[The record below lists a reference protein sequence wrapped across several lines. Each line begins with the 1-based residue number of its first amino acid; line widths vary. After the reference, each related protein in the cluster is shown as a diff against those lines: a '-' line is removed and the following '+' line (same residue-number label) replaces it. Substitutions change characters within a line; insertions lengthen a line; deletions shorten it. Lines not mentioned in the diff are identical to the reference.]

1 MDTIALE
8 EHSVSPAFLQ
18 GSGRNLKEQAERC
31 GSFRFLELL
40 CDLDDRRIADMDA
53 ADIDMQV
60 LSLGSPGVEQL
71 DAPDAVTLARETNN
85 YLAEAI
91 RRHPGRIAG
100 LAAI

>member
-1 MDTIALE
+1 
-8 EHSVSPAFLQ
+8 
-18 GSGRNLKEQAERC
+18 
-31 GSFRFLELL
+31 
-40 CDLDDRRIADMDA
+40 MDA